1 MTDATRSMRL
11 GRRGFTP
18 AIDHPIERATRRWR
32 LGSTAAIATGVLV
45 AISIAELVW
54 IIVR

>member
-1 MTDATRSMRL
+1 MRL

-18 AIDHPIERATRRWR
+18 AVDHPVDRAARRWR
-32 LGSTAAIATGVLV
+32 VRSTAAITTCVLV
-45 AISIAELVW
+45 VVSAVELVW